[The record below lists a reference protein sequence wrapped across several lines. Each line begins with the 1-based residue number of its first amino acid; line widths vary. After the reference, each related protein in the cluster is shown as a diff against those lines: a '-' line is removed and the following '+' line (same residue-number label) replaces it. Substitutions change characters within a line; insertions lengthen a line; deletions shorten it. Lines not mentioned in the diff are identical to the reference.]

1 MAKINILDK
10 TVFNRISAGEVVERP
25 SSVIKE
31 LVENSIDAGA
41 TNITIEIVNGGIT
54 RMRIFDNGCGIEA
67 SEISKAF
74 LPHST
79 SKICTVND
87 LEKIG
92 TLGFR
97 GEALCSICA
106 VSKVTLMSKTAD
118 AECGKK
124 VHGEGGE
131 LDDVEDIYCTDGT
144 NITVD
149 DIFYCVPA
157 RSKFLKKPKKEES
170 EITNYIERLIL
181 ANPKIKI
188 KYIIDSKQIYNSP
201 GTNLFDAIYSIYGKT
216 TVDSLIEIKFNK
228 DNISGHAYIS
238 NPTFSKPNRTYQTL
252 TVNGRYVINQT
263 VSTAMYKAYE
273 PYLMKGS
280 FPFFVLN
287 LELPLDS
294 IDVNVHPNKL
304 DIKFENSNLIFVTVM
319 NAVSQKLY
327 ETSMIKKIEENASNS
342 PDPIIQKPLGF
353 VVPNEGKTYDMKPY
367 MSDEIKTVDITNIDK
382 ETDTSS
388 KNIEEDKE
396 RLAQIREDLGRFLDS
411 SKGFNIASDN
421 GLSEQ
426 LCQNMLKTEKL
437 VSKQE
442 DIGLDLENYKVVGVL
457 FNTYIILEIGRNMYM
472 IDQHSGHERIL
483 YDKFKK
489 QTEEADVISQPMI
502 VPYIIETNT
511 MESTFIEDNLDIFTT
526 LGFKLEK
533 FGINSYKVQEV
544 PLLLKDINLSEFF
557 NSVLRD
563 ISNDVVTNKAE
574 ILKDYLAKS
583 ACKSAVKGNNILS
596 NNELQYLINLLKDTK
611 VLLCPHGRPIVIT
624 ISEKE
629 IEKWFKRIV

>member
-1 MAKINILDK
+1 M
-10 TVFNRISAGEVVERP
+10 
-25 SSVIKE
+25 
-31 LVENSIDAGA
+31 VENIYDAGA
-41 TNITIEIVNGGIT
+41 NSITIEIVNGGIT
-54 RMRIFDNGCGIEA
+54 RMRVFDNGCGIEG

-79 SKICTVND
+79 SKICTVDD

-124 VHGEGGE
+124 IHGEGGE
-131 LDDVEDIYCTDGT
+131 LDEVEDMYCTDGT

-149 DIFYCVPA
+149 DLFYCVPA
-157 RSKFLKKPKKEES
+157 RAKFLKKPKKEES
-170 EITNYIERLIL
+170 EITNYVERLIL

-188 KYIIDSKQIYNSP
+188 KYIVDSKQVYNSP

-216 TVDSLIEIKFNK
+216 TVDNLVEIKFEK
-228 DNISGHAYIS
+228 DNISGHGYIS
-238 NPTFSKPNRTYQTL
+238 KPTFSKPNRTYQTL
-252 TVNGRYVINQT
+252 IVNGRYVVNQT
-263 VSTAMYKAYE
+263 VSMAMYKAYE
-273 PYLMKGS
+273 PYMMNGA

-287 LELPLDS
+287 LDLPLDS
-294 IDVNVHPNKL
+294 VDVNVHPNKL
-304 DIKFENSNLIFVTVM
+304 DIKFEDSNLIFVTVM

-327 ETSMIKKIEENASNS
+327 ETSMVKKIQETTSDTT
-342 PDPIIQKPLGF
+342 DPILQKPLGF
-353 VVPNEGKTYDMKPY
+353 VVPNEGKTYEMKPY
-367 MSDEIKTVDITNIDK
+367 MSEEVKTVDISDTDK
-382 ETDTSS
+382 ETENISS
-388 KNIEEDKE
+388 RNIEEDKE

-442 DIGLDLENYKVVGVL
+442 NIGLDLQNYKVVGVL
-457 FNTYIILEIGRNMYM
+457 FNTYIILEIGRDMYI
-472 IDQHSGHERIL
+472 IDQHAGHERIL

-489 QTEEADVISQPMI
+489 QTEEADIISQPMI
-502 VPYIIETNT
+502 VPYIIETNSV
-511 MESTFIEDNLDIFTT
+511 ESRFIEENLDVFTAI
-526 LGFKLEK
+526 GFKLEK
-533 FGINSYKVQEV
+533 FGINSYKIQEV
-544 PLLLKDINLSEFF
+544 PLLLKDINLTDFF

-563 ISNDVVTNKAE
+563 ISNNLITNKAE

-583 ACKSAVKGNNILS
+583 ACKSAVKGNDVLS
-596 NNELQYLINLLKDTK
+596 DNELQYLINLLKDTK
-611 VLLCPHGRPIVIT
+611 VLLCPHGRPIVVT